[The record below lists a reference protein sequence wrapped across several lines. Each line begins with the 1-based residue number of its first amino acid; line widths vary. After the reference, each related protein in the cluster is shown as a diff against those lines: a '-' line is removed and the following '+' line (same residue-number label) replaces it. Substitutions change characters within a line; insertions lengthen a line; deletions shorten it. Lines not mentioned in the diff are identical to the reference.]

1 MKIGKSVSTP
11 GGPTLGPIRPTKSF
25 GNAEYS
31 NSIDRFVNGGNWPGG
46 GATYFDIKSNGP
58 PGIGR
63 NSFRG
68 PHYFATDLSVS
79 KQFKLR
85 ETKVIDVRANFY
97 NLFNN
102 LNLTPFGFFDSG
114 VFADSP
120 QFGRATQPGLAGRVV
135 EFQGRLTF

>member
-1 MKIGKSVSTP
+1 M
-11 GGPTLGPIRPTKSF
+11 RPTAF
-25 GNAEYS
+25 YGNAVYD
-31 NSIDRFVNGGNWPGG
+31 NSVDAFLNGSNWPGG
-46 GATYFDIKSNGP
+46 GAKYFNITASGP

-68 PHYFATDLSVS
+68 PRYFSTDLSLS
-79 KQFKLR
+79 KQFKLSPR
-85 ETKVIDVRANFY
+85 LRFGEAAMIDVRANFY
-97 NLFNN
+97 NLFNT

-135 EFQGRLTF
+135 EFQGRFTF